1 MLKADTVSFRKMFP
15 WLERSLGRGG
25 MLLVVALLLSV
36 LLRVPYYQH
45 HFTFIDE
52 AWWAAGARVLLDG
65 GRLYSDL
72 WLDKQPLVFWFSA
85 AMMRILGGGMQALHL
100 GSLLLVFVIC
110 VLLFRVGS
118 SFFTRTVG
126 GTAAVLY
133 ALASTTYYTPRIIGL
148 NTETL
153 LVVFTISAMY
163 FFLHATVHERP
174 GLLFAAGLLS
184 FLGVATKPVAATQI
198 VLFSALVILSRDISG
213 TARAKH
219 LGFLWGGWLC
229 GVAGL
234 LAHFMLH
241 GNLASWWDQN
251 ILYPF
256 FYVHSVSGSRFL
268 RNMLRSPAAFV
279 LIYAWL
285 LIPIWFG
292 RSVSTGSRA
301 ASRAIA
307 WWVLSA
313 AIGVAAGRRFY
324 ANYYIQVLP
333 PLSLLGAI
341 GVPYLWQHRHESRL
355 RAASLIAI
363 AAFVVSFLWFHVQ
376 TLAHWYYF
384 VAPAAHEK
392 VEFWGMCRENREL
405 RHIGEILRSRTAPND
420 RIFIWGSRAE
430 LFVLSGRRPATA
442 HVDYDVVEDVP
453 LRASTREKMMK
464 TVETLRRARPRYL
477 VDVHPRARMAS
488 YNHFAEL
495 LERDYV
501 YEGSVHRAR
510 LYRLRDGS
518 AVPDQAWGY
527 LPK

>member
-1 MLKADTVSFRKMFP
+1 MFP

-85 AMMRILGGGMQALHL
+85 AMMRILGAGMHALHL

-118 SFFTRTVG
+118 SFFTRTMG
-126 GTAAVLY
+126 GTAAVVY

-234 LAHFMLH
+234 LAHLMLR

-256 FYVHSVSGSRFL
+256 FYVHSVSWSRFL

-292 RSVSTGSRA
+292 RSVSTGSRV
-301 ASRAIA
+301 ASRAVA

-341 GVPYLWQHRHESRL
+341 GIPYLWQHRHEPRL

-363 AAFVVSFLWFHVQ
+363 AAFAVSFFWFHVQ

-392 VEFWGMCRENREL
+392 VQFWGMCRENREL

-453 LRASTREKMMK
+453 LGASTREKMMK

-488 YNHFAEL
+488 YHPFAEL

-510 LYRLRDGS
+510 LYRLRDGP
-518 AVPDQAWGY
+518 AVPGQACGY

>member
-1 MLKADTVSFRKMFP
+1 MFP
-15 WLERSLGRGG
+15 WLGQSLGRGG
-25 MLLVVALLLSV
+25 MLLVAALLLSM

-65 GRLYSDL
+65 GRLYNDL
-72 WLDKQPLVFWFSA
+72 WLDKQPMVFWFSA
-85 AMMRILGGGMQALHL
+85 AMMRILGAEMRALHL

-153 LVVFTISAMY
+153 LVVFTISAMS

-198 VLFSALVILSRDISG
+198 VLFSALVIFHRDICG
-213 TARAKH
+213 TARVKR
-219 LGFLWGGWLC
+219 LGILWGGWLC
-229 GVAGL
+229 GMAGL
-234 LAHFMLH
+234 LAFLVLR
-241 GNLASWWDQN
+241 GNLASWWEQN

-256 FYVHSVSGSRFL
+256 FYVHSVSWSRFL
-268 RNMLRSPAAFV
+268 RNMLRAPAAFA

-292 RSVSTGSRA
+292 RSLSNGSRLA
-301 ASRAIA
+301 NRAIA

-324 ANYYIQVLP
+324 ANYCIQVLP
-333 PLSLLGAI
+333 ALSLLGAI
-341 GVPYLWQHRHESRL
+341 GIQYLWQHRHESRL
-355 RAASLIAI
+355 RVASLIAV
-363 AAFVVSFLWFHVQ
+363 AAFAVSFLWFHAQ
-376 TLAHWYYF
+376 TLAHWYYL

-430 LFVLSGRRPATA
+430 LFVLSGRRPATV

-453 LRASTREKMMK
+453 LRASTQEEMMK

-477 VDVHPRARMAS
+477 VDFHPRARMAR
-488 YNHFAEL
+488 YIPFAQL

-501 YEGSVHRAR
+501 YEGSVHRAC
-510 LYRLRDGS
+510 LYRLRDGP
-518 AVPDQAWGY
+518 AVPDQAY
-527 LPK
+527 VDPPK